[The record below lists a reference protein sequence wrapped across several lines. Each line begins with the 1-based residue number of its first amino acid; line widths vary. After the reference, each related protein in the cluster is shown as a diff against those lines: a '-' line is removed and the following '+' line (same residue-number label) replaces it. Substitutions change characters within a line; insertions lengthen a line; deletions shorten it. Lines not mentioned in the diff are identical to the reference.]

1 MRKDIKDTS
10 KNGSLLRHT
19 EQIIQLLK
27 MLFTKTKGNLSV
39 YLTYLSINIKQKL
52 GNKEQFLFSSMKI
65 SCMKISSM
73 MISSMKISVLAICL
87 ILFSCDKFLEENPR
101 DQLPADDVYNT
112 LPELYLNAVASL
124 YTNIGGYSDSQG
136 LQGTGR
142 GVYDLNTF
150 TTDEAIIPTRGG
162 DWYDGG
168 FWQGLFL
175 HDWGIENDAIQ
186 ATWEYL
192 YKVVMLSNKSL
203 ERIDTFSQTHSDTEL
218 PAYRAEVQALRA
230 MYYYYLMDLFGRIP
244 LVQSSSLSMKDVV
257 QSERRTVFEFIFSQ
271 LQEAAPLLSESHSNQ
286 SGIYYGRITRPVVY
300 FLLAKLALNA
310 EIYTDNDWTDGQR
323 PDGKEI
329 LFTVD
334 GQQLN
339 AWETVIHYCNQLE
352 TLGYDLEPNYQ
363 TNFSIFNE
371 PSKENIFTIPMNKIL
386 YTNQM
391 QYLFRSRHYNHAK
404 AYGLSGENGP
414 SATIEALQTFGYD
427 TDYTDPRFNIC
438 YFADE
443 VYDLKGNIIKLDDGT
458 VLKYLPWEVKLNLSA
473 TPHEQTAGAR
483 MKKYEVDPTATKDG
497 KLMEND
503 IVLFRFADALLMKSE
518 AKVRNGE
525 SGDIELKRVRDR
537 VGATPR
543 TATLE
548 NLLAERQLE
557 LAWEGWRRQDL
568 IRFGQFTRA
577 YSSRPQL
584 PNEQTGFTTV
594 FPIPDKIRVMNEN
607 LKQNPGY

>member
-1 MRKDIKDTS
+1 MMKKQL
-10 KNGSLLRHT
+10 KNIEQFSGVT
-19 EQIIQLLK
+19 EQCSKK
-27 MLFTKTKGNLSV
+27 MEQP
-39 YLTYLSINIKQKL
+39 SITRITRITGL
-52 GNKEQFLFSSMKI
+52 ILIM
-65 SCMKISSM
+65 CMT
-73 MISSMKISVLAICL
+73 
-87 ILFSCDKFLEENPR
+87 LFSCDKFLEENPK
-101 DQLPADDVYNT
+101 DKLPADDVYNK
-112 LPELYLNAVASL
+112 LSDVYLNAVASL
-124 YTNIGGYSDSQG
+124 YTYIGGYSDSQG

-203 ERIDTFSQTHSDTEL
+203 EIIDKYSATHSDAEL

-230 MYYYYLMDLFGRIP
+230 MYYYYLMDLFARVP
-244 LVQSSSLSMKDVV
+244 LVQSSSLSIKDVV
-257 QSERRTVFEFIFSQ
+257 QSDRKTIFEFIFSQ
-271 LQEAAPLLSESHSNQ
+271 LQEAAPLLSDTHSNQ
-286 SGIYYGRITRPVVY
+286 SGPYYGRITRPVVT

-310 EIYTDNDWTDGQR
+310 EIYTDNDWTDTQR
-323 PDGKEI
+323 PDGKNI
-329 LFTVD
+329 KFTVN
-334 GQQLN
+334 GNELN
-339 AWETVIHYCNQLE
+339 AWETTVYYCDQLKS
-352 TLGYDLEPNYQ
+352 LGYKLEPKYE

-371 PSKENIFTIPMNKIL
+371 PSAENIFTIPMNKTL

-414 SATIEALQTFGYD
+414 SATIEALETFGYE
-427 TDYTDPRFNIC
+427 TPGQDPRFDIC
-438 YFADE
+438 YFAGI
-443 VYDLKGNIIKLDDGT
+443 VHDLKGNIIKLDNGT
-458 VLKYLPWEVKLNLSA
+458 VLEYLPWDVALDITD
-473 TPHEQTAGAR
+473 TPYEQTAGAR

-503 IVLFRFADALLMKSE
+503 IVLFRYADVLLMKSE

-525 SGDIELKRVRDR
+525 NGDDELNEVRSRVNASSR
-537 VGATPR
+537 P
-543 TATLE
+543 ATLE
-548 NLLAERQLE
+548 NILAERQLE

-568 IRFGQFTRA
+568 IRFEQFTRA

-584 PNEQTGFTTV
+584 PKEESGYTTV
-594 FPIPDKIRVMNEN
+594 FPIPEKIRVMNDN
-607 LKQNPGY
+607 LTQNPGY